1 MLFKK
6 KKKKIQEESTESII
20 PFVIPQIT
28 KTPVHIKRKDRKF
41 TMTPAFS
48 AIWGRANIDE
58 LVAPPS
64 EPLQYTDRS
73 LDPFRAK
80 EKRKVAN
87 DDISEFEAII
97 IRNEDRQKIF
107 PGSRPITNLN
117 KKDDFEEMNSPIQN
131 ESRKSKLEKESKRL
145 EPTKIEREEIKDSYA
160 FDNQPNLDIDSDLL
174 DNKPAYIED
183 LDKVEVAETKAP
195 APANEDIDDFIA
207 NLEIEDEFKPA
218 DIEVEEFREAD
229 FEEPKIIEEKVVEK
243 PKSVEQP
250 VKQEKPADKPK
261 PKKNDYSRYKLPP
274 LSIFKTVDTDDS
286 VRYEW
291 IQEQLDIINRTLQ
304 EFNIDGNVVN
314 YTKGPSVTRYEV
326 ELAAGVGVKKIT
338 AIEDNLKMNLAARSL
353 HIEAPIPGKAYVG
366 IEVPNKVV
374 ETVNFGNIC
383 HSDEFKNSSKLS
395 FGLGVDLNGN
405 TIVTAI
411 NKMPH
416 GLIAG
421 TTGSGKSVCSHSLII
436 SLLLKNKPDE
446 LKLLLVDPKSVEYV
460 FYEDLP
466 HLVTPIISDPK
477 LASQALKWACDEMD
491 NRYKMFSQLR
501 VRNIEDFN
509 AKIEAEGYSEPKMPY
524 ILILIDE
531 LADLMQTASADVEQS
546 IQRITQKARAA
557 GMHLIVATQR
567 PTTDV
572 VKGTIKAN
580 IPTRIAFRVS
590 SPTDSMTILDYGG
603 AEQLLGRG
611 DMFFKNDFGTTRI
624 QGAFIKDDEI
634 NEVCEYIRKQ
644 AGPDYIFNHD
654 KLSQSVE
661 EQYRKENTD
670 ELFDD
675 VARYVVEMQ
684 NASINNLQ
692 KRFNIGFNR
701 AQSLIDLLESAGV
714 VSPATPG
721 KARRVL
727 VDQEQL
733 EEILQ

>member
-1 MLFKK
+1 MKFK

-20 PFVIPQIT
+20 PFVIPQIS
-28 KTPVHIKRKDRKF
+28 KAPVHIKRKEQKF
-41 TMTPAFS
+41 QMTPAFS

-64 EPLQYTDRS
+64 DPLQYTDRS
-73 LDPFRAK
+73 LDPFRSK
-80 EKRKVAN
+80 EKRRLEES
-87 DDISEFEAII
+87 DISDFENII

-107 PGSRPITNLN
+107 PGSKSITNIN
-117 KKDDFEEMNSPIQN
+117 KKPDYEEMNSPIQN
-131 ESRKSKLEKESKRL
+131 ESRRSKLERETRVVEEKKVIRKE
-145 EPTKIEREEIKDSYA
+145 EPIKEV
-160 FDNQPNLDIDSDLL
+160 NLNDDSDILY
-174 DNKPAYIED
+174 NKPAYIDFDEP
-183 LDKVEVAETKAP
+183 KKTVEKT
-195 APANEDIDDFIA
+195 EDIDDFIS
-207 NLEIEDEFKPA
+207 NLEIEDEVDEFKPE
-218 DIEVEEFREAD
+218 DISVPKFDESEFI
-229 FEEPKIIEEKVVEK
+229 EEPVKEIPSKPEVVDRPVVKEK
-243 PKSVEQP
+243 PV
-250 VKQEKPADKPK
+250 DKPK
-261 PKKNDYSRYKLPP
+261 PKKNDYSKYKLPP
-274 LSIFKTVDTDDS
+274 LSIFKTIDTDDS

-291 IQEQLDIINRTLQ
+291 IQDQLDIINRTLA
-304 EFNIDGNVVN
+304 EFNIDGSVIN

-338 AIEDNLKMNLAARSL
+338 AIEDNLKMNLAAKSL

-374 ETVNFGNIC
+374 EMVNFGNIC
-383 HSDEFKNSSKLS
+383 HSEEFKNSSKLS
-395 FGLGVDLNGN
+395 FGLGVDLNGKN
-405 TIVTAI
+405 IVTPI

-421 TTGSGKSVCSHSLII
+421 TTGSGKSVCSHSLLI

-466 HLVTPIISDPK
+466 HLVTPVISDAK

-491 NRYKMFSQLR
+491 NRYKMFAQLR
-501 VRNIEDFN
+501 VRNIEDYN
-509 AKIEAEGYSEPKMPY
+509 NKLESEGYSEPKMPY

-624 QGAFIKDDEI
+624 QGAFIKDEEI
-634 NEVCEYIRKQ
+634 EAVCNFIRNQ

-654 KLSQSVE
+654 SLSQSVE
-661 EQYRKENTD
+661 EQFRKENTD
-670 ELFDD
+670 ELFED

-714 VSPATPG
+714 VTPATPG

-727 VDQEQL
+727 VDQDEL
-733 EEILQ
+733 EEILR

>member
-6 KKKKIQEESTESII
+6 KTKKIQEESTESII
-20 PFVIPQIT
+20 PFVIPQIS
-28 KTPVHIKRKDRKF
+28 KAPVHVKRKEQKF
-41 TMTPAFS
+41 QMTPAFS

-64 EPLQYTDRS
+64 DPLQYTDRS
-73 LDPFRAK
+73 LDPFR
-80 EKRKVAN
+80 EKDKRRLDK
-87 DDISEFEAII
+87 DDKSDFENII

-107 PGSRPITNLN
+107 PGSRSITNIN
-117 KKDDFEEMNSPIQN
+117 KKPEYEEMNSPIQN
-131 ESRKSKLEKESKRL
+131 ESRRSKLE
-145 EPTKIEREEIKDSYA
+145 RETRKVEEKKLT
-160 FDNQPNLDIDSDLL
+160 PKVEVTRDIDL
-174 DNKPAYIED
+174 DKDNDILYNKPAFCDFDEP
-183 LDKVEVAETKAP
+183 KKVAEVKP
-195 APANEDIDDFIA
+195 APQTDDIDDFIS
-207 NLEIEDEFKPA
+207 NLEIEDEVDEFKPA
-218 DIEVEEFREAD
+218 DISVPEFDEAEFVEEPVKETIIKP
-229 FEEPKIIEEKVVEK
+229 EPVVEAK
-243 PKSVEQP
+243 PI
-250 VKQEKPADKPK
+250 VKEKPVEKPK

-274 LSIFKTVDTDDS
+274 LSIFKTIETDDS

-291 IQEQLDIINRTLQ
+291 IQDQLDIINRTLA
-304 EFNIDGNVVN
+304 EFNIDGSVVN

-326 ELAAGVGVKKIT
+326 ELAPGVSVKKVTQIQ
-338 AIEDNLKMNLAARSL
+338 DNLKLALAAMSL

-374 ETVNFGNIC
+374 EMVNFGNIC

-395 FGLGVDLNGN
+395 FGLGVDLNGK
-405 TIVTAI
+405 TIVTPI

-460 FYEDLP
+460 FYQELP

-491 NRYKMFSQLR
+491 NRYKLFAQLK
-501 VRNIEDFN
+501 VRNIEDYN
-509 AKIEAEGYSEPKMPY
+509 QKLEVEGYSEPKMPY

-634 NEVCEYIRKQ
+634 EAVCDYIRNQ
-644 AGPDYIFNHD
+644 CGPDYIFNHD
-654 KLSQSVE
+654 SLSQSVE

-670 ELFDD
+670 ELFPD

-692 KRFNIGFNR
+692 KRFSIGFNR

-727 VDQEQL
+727 VDLDEL
-733 EEILQ
+733 EEILR

>member
-1 MLFKK
+1 MIFKK
-6 KKKKIQEESTESII
+6 KKKKIEDISTESII
-20 PFVIPQIT
+20 PFTIPQIS
-28 KTPVHIKRKDRKF
+28 KSPVHIKRKDRKF
-41 TMTPAFS
+41 VMTPAFS

-58 LVAPPS
+58 LVAPPTD
-64 EPLQYTDRS
+64 PIPYTDRA
-73 LDPFRAK
+73 LDPFRSQD
-80 EKRKVAN
+80 KRKIAE
-87 DDISEFEAII
+87 DDYKEFESVT
-97 IRNEDRQKIF
+97 IRNEDRQKFF
-107 PGSRPITNLN
+107 PGSRPIGNN
-117 KKDDFEEMNSPIQN
+117 DKPDKFEEMNSPIKN
-131 ESRKSKLEKESKRL
+131 ESRSKRIENEYRRSTIEKPKQE
-145 EPTKIEREEIKDSYA
+145 EPINNE
-160 FDNQPNLDIDSDLL
+160 LDDDLL
-174 DNKPAYIED
+174 ISTPAYVDVNNDISNID
-183 LDKVEVAETKAP
+183 TKPTEVVQP
-195 APANEDIDDFIA
+195 AEDIDDFIS
-207 NLEIEDEFKPA
+207 NLEIIDEEDEFKPA
-218 DIEVEEFREAD
+218 DITVEEFDESSYK
-229 FEEPKIIEEKVVEK
+229 EEVVEK
-243 PKSVEQP
+243 PQVVEEKP
-250 VKQEKPADKPK
+250 VEKPADKPK
-261 PKKNDYSRYKLPP
+261 VKKNDYSKYKLPP
-274 LSIFKTVDTDDS
+274 LSIFKVIDTDDT
-286 VRYEW
+286 VRHEW
-291 IQEQLDIINRTLQ
+291 IQDQLDIINRTLQ
-304 EFNIDGNVVN
+304 EFGVDGHVVN

-326 ELAAGVGVKKIT
+326 ELAAGVSVKKVT
-338 AIEDNLKMNLAARSL
+338 TIEENLKMNLAAKSL

-374 ETVNFGNIC
+374 DTVNFGNIC
-383 HSDEFKNSSKLS
+383 HSDEFKNASKLS
-395 FGLGVDLNGN
+395 FGLGIDLNGN
-405 TIVTAI
+405 TVVTPI

-446 LKLLLVDPKSVEYV
+446 LKLLLVDPKAVEYV

-466 HLVTPIISDPK
+466 HLVTPIISDSK
-477 LASQALKWACDEMD
+477 LASEALKWACMEMD
-491 NRYKMFSQLR
+491 NRYKMFASLR
-501 VRNIEDFN
+501 VRNIEDYN
-509 AKIEAEGYSEPKMPY
+509 YKITNEGYSEPKMPY

-624 QGAFIKDDEI
+624 QGAFIKDEEI
-634 NEVCEYIRKQ
+634 NAVCDFIRNQ

-654 KLSQSVE
+654 KLKQNVDA
-661 EQYRKENTD
+661 QNRKENTD

-692 KRFNIGFNR
+692 KRFGIGFNR

-714 VSPATPG
+714 VSPQVPG
-721 KARRVL
+721 KARSVL
-727 VDQEQL
+727 VTAAEL
-733 EEILQ
+733 EEILK

>member
-1 MLFKK
+1 MIFKK
-6 KKKKIQEESTESII
+6 KKKKIEDTSTESII
-20 PFVIPQIT
+20 PFVIPQIS
-28 KTPVHIKRKDRKF
+28 KSPVHIKRKDRKF
-41 TMTPAFS
+41 VMTPAFS

-58 LVAPPS
+58 LVTPPTD
-64 EPLQYTDRS
+64 PIPYTDRA
-73 LDPFRAK
+73 LDPFRSQD
-80 EKRKVAN
+80 KRKIAE
-87 DDISEFEAII
+87 DDYKEFESVT
-97 IRNEDRQKIF
+97 IRNTDRQKFF
-107 PGSRPITNLN
+107 PGSRPIGDLD
-117 KKDDFEEMNSPIQN
+117 KKDKYEEMNSPIKN
-131 ESRKSKLEKESKRL
+131 ESRSKR
-145 EPTKIEREEIKDSYA
+145 IENEYRKPIVEEKPKREEIYVKEDEVT
-160 FDNQPNLDIDSDLL
+160 DDLL
-174 DNKPAYIED
+174 YNDPVYVDVSKPA
-183 LDKVEVAETKAP
+183 EVVTP
-195 APANEDIDDFIA
+195 TEDIDDFIS
-207 NLEIEDEFKPA
+207 NLEIIDEDEFKPA
-218 DIEVEEFREAD
+218 DVEVEEFNEND
-229 FEEPKIIEEKVVEK
+229 YKEKEVVVEEK
-243 PKSVEQP
+243 PKPVVEDR
-250 VKQEKPADKPK
+250 VKVEVKEKAPEKPKV
-261 PKKNDYSRYKLPP
+261 KKNDYSRYKLPP
-274 LSIFKTVDTDDS
+274 LSIFKVVDNDDN
-286 VRYEW
+286 VRHEW
-291 IQEQLDIINRTLQ
+291 IQDQLDTINRTLQ

-326 ELAAGVGVKKIT
+326 ELAAGVSVKKIT
-338 AIEDNLKMNLAARSL
+338 SIEENLKMNLAAKSL

-374 ETVNFGNIC
+374 DMVNFGNIC
-383 HSDEFKNSSKLS
+383 HTEEFKNSSKLS
-395 FGLGVDLNGN
+395 FGVGVDLNGN
-405 TIVTAI
+405 TVVAPI

-446 LKLLLVDPKSVEYV
+446 LKIMLIDPKSVEFV
-460 FYEDLP
+460 FYEELP

-491 NRYKMFSQLR
+491 NRYKMFAQLR
-501 VRNIEDFN
+501 VRNIEDYN
-509 AKIEAEGYSEPKMPY
+509 YKLENEGYSEPKMPY
-524 ILILIDE
+524 MLILIDE

-603 AEQLLGRG
+603 AEQLLGKG
-611 DMFFKNDFGTTRI
+611 DMFFKNDSGTTRI
-624 QGAFIKDDEI
+624 QGAFIHDDEI
-634 NEVCEYIRKQ
+634 NAVCDFIRNQ
-644 AGPDYIFNHD
+644 AGPDYFFNHD
-654 KLSQSVE
+654 KLQ
-661 EQYRKENTD
+661 QNADAQMRKDNTD
-670 ELFDD
+670 ELFND

-721 KARRVL
+721 KARSVL
-727 VDQEQL
+727 VTAEEL

>member
-1 MLFKK
+1 MFGNKK
-6 KKKKIQEESTESII
+6 KKRIIEESNESII
-20 PFVIPQIT
+20 PFVIPQIS
-28 KTPVHIKRKDRKF
+28 KPHVNIKRKDKKF
-41 TMTPAFS
+41 VMSPAFS

-58 LVAPPS
+58 LVAPPTD
-64 EPLQYTDRS
+64 PLQYSDRS
-73 LDPFRAK
+73 LDSFRSP
-80 EKRKVAN
+80 EKRKLAS
-87 DDISEFEAII
+87 DDHKEFESII
-97 IRNEDRQKIF
+97 IRNEDRQKFF
-107 PGSRPITNLN
+107 PGSKPIGNDM
-117 KKDDFEEMNSPIQN
+117 KKDIYEDMDSPIKN
-131 ESRKSKLEKESKRL
+131 EAKRSRLEKE
-145 EPTKIEREEIKDSYA
+145 TKPIDKPIEKKISPVNVAYEGQVDLDD
-160 FDNQPNLDIDSDLL
+160 DNDLL
-174 DNKPAYIED
+174 YQKPVSVSF
-183 LDKVEVAETKAP
+183 DKVEEPIQEEIAP
-195 APANEDIDDFIA
+195 KINNDDIDDFIS
-207 NLEIEDEFKPA
+207 NLEIEETEEVVDEFKPA
-218 DIEVEEFREAD
+218 NIEVEEFKETD
-229 FEEPKIIEEKVVEK
+229 FEEPKVEVKQEVKPQEK
-243 PKSVEQP
+243 PKRVE
-250 VKQEKPADKPK
+250 V
-261 PKKNDYSRYKLPP
+261 KKNDYSKYKLPP
-274 LSIFKTVDTDDS
+274 LSIFKTINTDDN
-286 VRYEW
+286 VRHEW
-291 IQEQLDIINRTLQ
+291 IQEQMDTINRTLA
-304 EFNIDGNVVN
+304 EFNIDGSVVN
-314 YTKGPSVTRYEV
+314 YTKGPSVTRYEI
-326 ELAAGVGVKKIT
+326 ELAAGVSVKKIT
-338 AIEDNLKMNLAARSL
+338 QIEENLKMNLAAKSL

-366 IEVPNKVV
+366 IEVPNKEV
-374 ETVNFGNIC
+374 EIVNFGNIC

-395 FGLGVDLNGN
+395 FGLGIDLNGN
-405 TIVTAI
+405 IVVPPI

-446 LKLLLVDPKSVEYV
+446 LKLMLVDPKSVEFV

-466 HLVTPIISDPK
+466 HLITPIISDPK

-491 NRYKMFSQLR
+491 NRYKMFAQLR
-501 VRNIEDFN
+501 VRNIEDYN
-509 AKIEAEGYSEPKMPY
+509 SKLETEGYKEPKMPY
-524 ILILIDE
+524 MLILIDE

-624 QGAFIKDDEI
+624 QGAFIKDEEI
-634 NEVCEYIRKQ
+634 NAVCDFIRNQ

-654 KLSQSVE
+654 KLSQNAE

-714 VSPATPG
+714 VTPATPG

-727 VDQEQL
+727 VDEEQL
-733 EEILQ
+733 EEILH

>member
-6 KKKKIQEESTESII
+6 KKNKIEDNSTESII
-20 PFVIPQIT
+20 PFVIPQIS
-28 KTPVHIKRKDRKF
+28 KSPVHIKRKDKKF
-41 TMTPAFS
+41 VMTPAFS
-48 AIWGRANIDE
+48 AIWGRANINV
-58 LVAPPS
+58 LSTPPIES
-64 EPLQYTDRS
+64 VPTTDRTYDS
-73 LDPFRAK
+73 FRSP
-80 EKRKVAN
+80 EKRKLAE
-87 DDISEFEAII
+87 DDYKEFDQII
-97 IRNEDRQKIF
+97 ITNEDRTRFF
-107 PGSRPITNLN
+107 PDAKPITNLDSKN
-117 KKDDFEEMNSPIQN
+117 TYSDMDSPI
-131 ESRKSKLEKESKRL
+131 RKESETKRVEREIKRVSPVIEEKPKYV
-145 EPTKIEREEIKDSYA
+145 EPTPV
-160 FDNQPNLDIDSDLL
+160 NDINIDDEDLL
-174 DNKPAYIED
+174 FATPAVVD
-183 LDKVEVAETKAP
+183 LDTKETSKP
-195 APANEDIDDFIA
+195 SDDIDDFIS
-207 NLEIEDEFKPA
+207 NLEIDDDFKPA
-218 DIEVEEFREAD
+218 DVVVED
-229 FEEPKIIEEKVVEK
+229 FKESDYIEEPKVVIEEPKVVEM
-243 PKSVEQP
+243 PKVEI
-250 VKQEKPADKPK
+250 KEKPVEKPK

-274 LSIFKTVDTDDS
+274 LSIFKVIENDDTV
-286 VRYEW
+286 RHEW
-291 IQEQLDIINRTLQ
+291 IQDQLDIINRTLQ
-304 EFNIDGNVVN
+304 EFNIEGSVVN

-338 AIEDNLKMNLAARSL
+338 AIEDNLKMNLAAKSL

-374 ETVNFGNIC
+374 DMVNFGNIC
-383 HSDEFKNSSKLS
+383 HSDEFKNASKLS
-395 FGLGVDLNGN
+395 FGLGIDLNGN
-405 TIVTAI
+405 TVVTPI

-446 LKLLLVDPKSVEYV
+446 LKLLLVDPKAVEFV

-466 HLVTPIISDPK
+466 HLVTPIISDSK
-477 LASQALKWACDEMD
+477 LASQALKWACEEMD
-491 NRYKMFSQLR
+491 NRYKMFAQLR
-501 VRNIEDFN
+501 VRNIEDYN
-509 AKIEAEGYSEPKMPY
+509 YKLENEGYSEPKMPY

-624 QGAFIKDDEI
+624 QGAFIKDEEI
-634 NEVCEYIRKQ
+634 NAVCDYIRNQ

-654 KLSQSVE
+654 KLQQNVDA
-661 EQYRKENTD
+661 QNRKENTD
-670 ELFDD
+670 ELFED
-675 VARYVVEMQ
+675 VARYVVEMK

-692 KRFNIGFNR
+692 KRFGIGFNR
-701 AQSLIDLLESAGV
+701 AQSLIDLLESAGI
-714 VSPATPG
+714 VSPQVPG
-721 KARRVL
+721 KARSVL
-727 VDQEQL
+727 VTL
-733 EEILQ
+733 EELDEILK

>member
-6 KKKKIQEESTESII
+6 KKKKIEDTSVESII
-20 PFVIPQIT
+20 PFVIPQIA
-28 KTPVHIKRKDRKF
+28 KTPVHIKRKDKRF
-41 TMTPAFS
+41 VMTPAFS

-58 LVAPPS
+58 LVAPPTD
-64 EPLQYTDRS
+64 PIPYTDRA
-73 LDPFRAK
+73 LDPFRSQ
-80 EKRKVAN
+80 EKRKIAE
-87 DDISEFEAII
+87 DDYKEFESVT
-97 IRNEDRQKIF
+97 IRNEDRQKFF
-107 PGSRPITNLN
+107 PGSRPIGDIN
-117 KKDDFEEMNSPIQN
+117 KKDKYEEMNSPIKN
-131 ESRKSKLEKESKRL
+131 ESRSKR
-145 EPTKIEREEIKDSYA
+145 IEREYKQEVIKEKPVQEETFS
-160 FDNQPNLDIDSDLL
+160 NINLDDDLL
-174 DNKPAYIED
+174 NVNPAFVDLNKPE
-183 LDKVEVAETKAP
+183 EVSKPT
-195 APANEDIDDFIA
+195 EDIDDFIS
-207 NLEIEDEFKPA
+207 NLEIIEEDEFKPS
-218 DIEVEEFREAD
+218 DIAVEEFK
-229 FEEPKIIEEKVVEK
+229 EEDYKEEIVEEKPVQEEVKPVVKEK
-243 PKSVEQP
+243 PV
-250 VKQEKPADKPK
+250 DKLK
-261 PKKNDYSRYKLPP
+261 PKKNDYAKYKLPP
-274 LSIFKTVDTDDS
+274 LSIFKVIDNDDS
-286 VRYEW
+286 VRHEW
-291 IQEQLDIINRTLQ
+291 IQDQLDTINRTLQ
-304 EFNIDGNVVN
+304 EFNVDGNVVN

-326 ELAAGVGVKKIT
+326 ELAAGVSVKKVT
-338 AIEDNLKMNLAARSL
+338 TIEENLKMNLAAKSL

-374 ETVNFGNIC
+374 DMVNFGNIC
-383 HSDEFKNSSKLS
+383 HTDEFKNSSKLS
-395 FGLGVDLNGN
+395 FGVGIDLNGN
-405 TIVTAI
+405 TVVAPI

-446 LKLLLVDPKSVEYV
+446 LKLMLIDPKAVEFV

-491 NRYKMFSQLR
+491 NRYKMFAQLR
-501 VRNIEDFN
+501 VRNIEDYN
-509 AKIEAEGYSEPKMPY
+509 YKLENEGYSEPKMPY
-524 ILILIDE
+524 MLILIDE

-603 AEQLLGRG
+603 AEQLLGKG

-624 QGAFIKDDEI
+624 QGAFIKDEEI
-634 NEVCEYIRKQ
+634 NAVCDFIRNQ

-654 KLSQSVE
+654 KLKQTADAQS
-661 EQYRKENTD
+661 RKENTD

-692 KRFNIGFNR
+692 KRFGIGFNR

-714 VSPATPG
+714 VSPQVPG
-721 KARRVL
+721 KARSVL
-727 VDQEQL
+727 VSAEEL
-733 EEILQ
+733 EEILK

>member
-6 KKKKIQEESTESII
+6 KNKKIQEESTESII
-20 PFVIPQIT
+20 PFVIPQIS
-28 KTPVHIKRKDRKF
+28 KAPVHIKRKEQKF
-41 TMTPAFS
+41 QMTPAFS

-64 EPLQYTDRS
+64 DPLQYTDRS
-73 LDPFRAK
+73 LDPFR
-80 EKRKVAN
+80 EKDKRRLDEK
-87 DDISEFEAII
+87 DISDFENII

-107 PGSRPITNLN
+107 PGSKSITNLN
-117 KKDDFEEMNSPIQN
+117 KKPEFEEMNSPIQN
-131 ESRKSKLEKESKRL
+131 ESRRSKLE
-145 EPTKIEREEIKDSYA
+145 RETRKVEEKKLTPKVEEV
-160 FDNQPNLDIDSDLL
+160 NDIDL
-174 DNKPAYIED
+174 DNDNDILYNKPAYLNFDEP
-183 LDKVEVAETKAP
+183 KKQVEVKETPKTD
-195 APANEDIDDFIA
+195 DIDDFIS
-207 NLEIEDEFKPA
+207 NLEIEDEVDEFKPA
-218 DIEVEEFREAD
+218 DISVPEFDEAEFVEE
-229 FEEPKIIEEKVVEK
+229 
-243 PKSVEQP
+243 P
-250 VKQEKPADKPK
+250 VKETISKVEPVIERPVVKEKAVEKPK

-274 LSIFKTVDTDDS
+274 LSIFKTVETDDS

-291 IQEQLDIINRTLQ
+291 IQDQLDIINRTLA
-304 EFNIDGNVVN
+304 EFNIDGSVVN

-326 ELAAGVGVKKIT
+326 ELAPGVSVKKVTQIT
-338 AIEDNLKMNLAARSL
+338 DNLKLALAAMSL

-374 ETVNFGNIC
+374 EMVNFGNIC

-395 FGLGVDLNGN
+395 FGLGVDLNGK
-405 TIVTAI
+405 TIVTPI

-460 FYEDLP
+460 FYQELP

-491 NRYKMFSQLR
+491 NRYKLFAQLK
-501 VRNIEDFN
+501 VRNIEDYN
-509 AKIEAEGYSEPKMPY
+509 QKLESEGYSEPKMPY

-634 NEVCEYIRKQ
+634 EAVCDYIRNQ

-654 KLSQSVE
+654 SLSQSVE

-670 ELFDD
+670 ELFED

-727 VDQEQL
+727 VDQEEL
-733 EEILQ
+733 ENILR

>member
-6 KKKKIQEESTESII
+6 KKKKIEDTSVESII
-20 PFVIPQIT
+20 PFVIPQIA
-28 KTPVHIKRKDRKF
+28 KTPVHIKRKDKRF
-41 TMTPAFS
+41 VMTPAFS

-58 LVAPPS
+58 LVAPPTD
-64 EPLQYTDRS
+64 PIPYTDRA
-73 LDPFRAK
+73 LDPFRSQ
-80 EKRKVAN
+80 EKRKIAE
-87 DDISEFEAII
+87 DDYKEFESVT
-97 IRNEDRQKIF
+97 IRNEDRQKFF
-107 PGSRPITNLN
+107 PGSRPIGDIN
-117 KKDDFEEMNSPIQN
+117 KKDKYEEMNSPIKN
-131 ESRKSKLEKESKRL
+131 ESRSKR
-145 EPTKIEREEIKDSYA
+145 IEREYKQDIIKEKPVQEETFS
-160 FDNQPNLDIDSDLL
+160 NINLDDDLL
-174 DNKPAYIED
+174 NVNPAFVDLNKPE
-183 LDKVEVAETKAP
+183 EVSKPT
-195 APANEDIDDFIA
+195 EDIDDFIS
-207 NLEIEDEFKPA
+207 NLEIIEEDEFKPS
-218 DIEVEEFREAD
+218 DIAVEEFK
-229 FEEPKIIEEKVVEK
+229 EEDYKEEIVEEKPVQEEIKPVVKEK
-243 PKSVEQP
+243 PV
-250 VKQEKPADKPK
+250 DKPK
-261 PKKNDYSRYKLPP
+261 PKKNDYAKYKLPP
-274 LSIFKTVDTDDS
+274 LSIFKVIDNDDS
-286 VRYEW
+286 VRHEW
-291 IQEQLDIINRTLQ
+291 IQDQLDTINRTLQ
-304 EFNIDGNVVN
+304 EFNVDGNVVN

-326 ELAAGVGVKKIT
+326 ELAAGVSVKKVT
-338 AIEDNLKMNLAARSL
+338 TIEENLKMNLAAKSL

-374 ETVNFGNIC
+374 DMVNFGNIC
-383 HSDEFKNSSKLS
+383 HTDEFKNSSKLS
-395 FGLGVDLNGN
+395 FGVGIDLNGN
-405 TIVTAI
+405 TVVAPI

-446 LKLLLVDPKSVEYV
+446 LKLMLIDPKAVEFV

-491 NRYKMFSQLR
+491 NRYKMFAQLR
-501 VRNIEDFN
+501 VRNIEDYN
-509 AKIEAEGYSEPKMPY
+509 YKLENEGYSEPKMPY
-524 ILILIDE
+524 MLILIDE

-603 AEQLLGRG
+603 AEQLLGKG

-624 QGAFIKDDEI
+624 QGAFIKDEEI
-634 NEVCEYIRKQ
+634 NAVCDFIRNQ

-654 KLSQSVE
+654 KLKQTADAQS
-661 EQYRKENTD
+661 RKENTD

-692 KRFNIGFNR
+692 KRFGIGFNR

-714 VSPATPG
+714 VSPQVPG
-721 KARRVL
+721 KARSVL
-727 VDQEQL
+727 VSAEEL
-733 EEILQ
+733 EEILK

>member
-1 MLFKK
+1 MFG
-6 KKKKIQEESTESII
+6 KKKKIQDDSTESII
-20 PFVIPQIT
+20 PFVIPQIS
-28 KTPVHIKRKDRKF
+28 KPPVHIKRKDRKF

-58 LVAPPS
+58 IVAPPTD
-64 EPLQYTDRS
+64 PLHYSDRA
-73 LDPFRAK
+73 LDPFRSAD
-80 EKRKVAN
+80 KRKTSKE
-87 DDISEFEAII
+87 DLTDFESTI
-97 IRNEDRQKIF
+97 IRNEDRQRIF
-107 PGSRPITNLN
+107 PGSRPIGEDD
-117 KKDDFEEMNSPIQN
+117 KKDQFEEMNSPIRD
-131 ESRKSKLEKESKRL
+131 EAKRTRIEKE
-145 EPTKIEREEIKDSYA
+145 TIREEVKPVTPKVDDYSFQKD
-160 FDNQPNLDIDSDLL
+160 LDVDSDLL
-174 DNKPAYIED
+174 DNTPAYFE
-183 LDKVEVAETKAP
+183 ETKEP
-195 APANEDIDDFIA
+195 PKDDIDDFISQ
-207 NLEIEDEFKPA
+207 LSVDDTEDEFEPEEIK
-218 DIEVEEFREAD
+218 VEEFKESD
-229 FEEPKIIEEKVVEK
+229 YVEPKVEIKVETPKPVAPKSEK
-243 PKSVEQP
+243 PV
-250 VKQEKPADKPK
+250 DKPK
-261 PKKNDYSRYKLPP
+261 PKKNDYQRYKLPP
-274 LSIFKTVDTDDS
+274 LSIFKEVDKDES
-286 VRYEW
+286 QGYEW
-291 IQEQLDIINRTLQ
+291 IKEQLDIINRTLS
-304 EFNIDGNVVN
+304 EFNIDGSVVN

-326 ELAAGVGVKKIT
+326 ELAAGVSVKKIT
-338 AIEDNLKMNLAARSL
+338 QIEENLKMNLAAKSL

-374 ETVNFGNIC
+374 EMVNFGNIC
-383 HSDEFKNSSKLS
+383 HSKEFKESSKLS

-405 TIVTAI
+405 TIVTPI

-446 LKLLLVDPKSVEYV
+446 LKLLLVDPKSVEFV
-460 FYEDLP
+460 FYEELP
-466 HLVTPIISDPK
+466 HLVTPIISDSK

-491 NRYKMFSQLR
+491 NRYKMFAQLR

-509 AKIEAEGYSEPKMPY
+509 NKIEVEGYSEPKMPY
-524 ILILIDE
+524 MLILIDE

-557 GMHLIVATQR
+557 GIHLIVATQR

-603 AEQLLGRG
+603 AEQLLGKG

-624 QGAFIKDDEI
+624 QGAFIHDEEI
-634 NEVCEYIRKQ
+634 NAVCDYIRAQ

-654 KLSQSVE
+654 KLSQSVA
-661 EQYRKENTD
+661 EQQRKENTD

-714 VSPATPG
+714 VSPQIPG
-721 KARRVL
+721 KARSVL
-727 VDQEQL
+727 VDQEKL
-733 EEILQ
+733 EEILK

>member
-6 KKKKIQEESTESII
+6 KKKKIEDTSVESII
-20 PFVIPQIT
+20 PFVIPQIA
-28 KTPVHIKRKDRKF
+28 KTPVHIKRKDKRF
-41 TMTPAFS
+41 VMTPAFS

-58 LVAPPS
+58 LVAPPTD
-64 EPLQYTDRS
+64 PIPYTDRA
-73 LDPFRAK
+73 LDPFRSQ
-80 EKRKVAN
+80 EKRKIAE
-87 DDISEFEAII
+87 DDYKEFESVT
-97 IRNEDRQKIF
+97 IRNEDRQKFF
-107 PGSRPITNLN
+107 PGSRPIGDIN
-117 KKDDFEEMNSPIQN
+117 KKDKYEEMNSPIKN
-131 ESRKSKLEKESKRL
+131 ESRSKR
-145 EPTKIEREEIKDSYA
+145 IEREYKQEVIKEKLVQEETFS
-160 FDNQPNLDIDSDLL
+160 NINLDDDLL
-174 DNKPAYIED
+174 NVNPAFVDLNKPE
-183 LDKVEVAETKAP
+183 EVSKPT
-195 APANEDIDDFIA
+195 EDIDDFIS
-207 NLEIEDEFKPA
+207 NLEIIEEDEFKPS
-218 DIEVEEFREAD
+218 DIAVEEFK
-229 FEEPKIIEEKVVEK
+229 EEDYKEEIVEEKPVQEEIKPVVKEK
-243 PKSVEQP
+243 PV
-250 VKQEKPADKPK
+250 DKPK
-261 PKKNDYSRYKLPP
+261 PKKNDYAKYKLPP
-274 LSIFKTVDTDDS
+274 LSIFKVIDNDDS
-286 VRYEW
+286 VRHEW
-291 IQEQLDIINRTLQ
+291 IQDQLDTINRTLQ
-304 EFNIDGNVVN
+304 EFNVDGNVVN

-326 ELAAGVGVKKIT
+326 ELAAGVSVKKVT
-338 AIEDNLKMNLAARSL
+338 TIEENLKMNLAAKSL

-374 ETVNFGNIC
+374 DMVNFGNIC
-383 HSDEFKNSSKLS
+383 HTDEFKNSSKLS
-395 FGLGVDLNGN
+395 FGVGIDLNGN
-405 TIVTAI
+405 TVVAPI

-446 LKLLLVDPKSVEYV
+446 LKLMLIDPKAVEFV

-491 NRYKMFSQLR
+491 NRYKMFAQLR
-501 VRNIEDFN
+501 VRNIEDYN
-509 AKIEAEGYSEPKMPY
+509 YKLENEGYSEPKMPY
-524 ILILIDE
+524 MLILIDE

-603 AEQLLGRG
+603 AEQLLGKG

-624 QGAFIKDDEI
+624 QGAFIKDEEI
-634 NEVCEYIRKQ
+634 NAVCDFIRNQ

-654 KLSQSVE
+654 KLKQTADAQS
-661 EQYRKENTD
+661 RKENTD

-692 KRFNIGFNR
+692 KRFGIGFNR

-714 VSPATPG
+714 VSPQVPG
-721 KARRVL
+721 KARSVL
-727 VDQEQL
+727 VSAEEL
-733 EEILQ
+733 EEILK

>member
-1 MLFKK
+1 MFSKK
-6 KKKKIQEESTESII
+6 KNKKIVEASNESII
-20 PFVIPQIT
+20 KFVIPQIS
-28 KTPVHIKRKDRKF
+28 KPHVNIKRKDKKF
-41 TMTPAFS
+41 TMSPAFS

-58 LVAPPS
+58 LVTPPT
-64 EPLQYTDRS
+64 EPLQYSDRS
-73 LDPFRAK
+73 LDSFRDPS
-80 EKRKVAN
+80 KRKLDAN
-87 DDISEFEAII
+87 DHQEFESII
-97 IRNEDRQKIF
+97 VRNEDRQKFF
-107 PGSRPITNLN
+107 PGSRPIGDTNKN
-117 KKDDFEEMNSPIQN
+117 SIYDEMNSPIRN
-131 ESRKSKLEKESKRL
+131 EAKRNRDVVENKRL
-145 EPTKIEREEIKDSYA
+145 EPKKENNDV
-160 FDNQPNLDIDSDLL
+160 FVNQVDLDDDSDLL
-174 DNKPAYIED
+174 VNKPVYFEQEAISED
-183 LDKVEVAETKAP
+183 IVQVKND
-195 APANEDIDDFIA
+195 DIDDFIS
-207 NLEIEDEFKPA
+207 NLEIDEDVVDEFKPA
-218 DIEVEEFREAD
+218 DIKVEEFREED
-229 FEEPKIIEEKVVEK
+229 YSEPKIVEK
-243 PKSVEQP
+243 PTVKVEEKKT
-250 VKQEKPADKPK
+250 VKPII
-261 PKKNDYSRYKLPP
+261 KKNDYAKYKLPP
-274 LSIFKTVDTDDS
+274 LSIFKTIDTDNN
-286 VRYEW
+286 VRHEW
-291 IQEQLDIINRTLQ
+291 IQEQLDIINRTLT
-304 EFNIDGNVVN
+304 EFSIDGRVVN

-338 AIEDNLKMNLAARSL
+338 AIEDNLKMNLAAKSL

-374 ETVNFGNIC
+374 DMVNFGNIC
-383 HSDEFKNSSKLS
+383 HSEEFKNSSKLS
-395 FGLGVDLNGN
+395 FGLGIDLNGN
-405 TIVTAI
+405 IVVTPI

-446 LKLLLVDPKSVEYV
+446 LKLMLVDPKSVEFV

-466 HLVTPIISDPK
+466 HLVTPIINDPK

-491 NRYKMFSQLR
+491 NRYKMFAQLK

-509 AKIEAEGYSEPKMPY
+509 AKIDAEGYSEPKMPY
-524 ILILIDE
+524 MLILIDE

-611 DMFFKNDFGTTRI
+611 DMFFKNDSGTTRI
-624 QGAFIKDDEI
+624 QGAFINDDEI
-634 NEVCEYIRKQ
+634 NAVCDYIRNQ

-654 KLSQSVE
+654 KLSQSAD

-714 VSPATPG
+714 VTPATPG

-727 VDQEQL
+727 VDQEEL
-733 EEILQ
+733 EEILHK

>member
-1 MLFKK
+1 MLFNK
-6 KKKKIQEESTESII
+6 KKKKIEDNSTQSII
-20 PFVIPQIT
+20 PFVIPQIA
-28 KTPVHIKRKDRKF
+28 KSPVHVKRKDKRF
-41 TMTPAFS
+41 VMTPAFS
-48 AIWGRANIDE
+48 AIWGRANINV
-58 LVAPPS
+58 LSAPPIES
-64 EPLQYTDRS
+64 IPTTDRTYDS
-73 LDPFRAK
+73 FRSPD
-80 EKRKVAN
+80 KRKLSEN
-87 DDISEFEAII
+87 DYKEFDQII
-97 IRNEDRQKIF
+97 ITNKDRTKFF
-107 PGSRPITNLN
+107 PDAKPITNLDN
-117 KKDDFEEMNSPIQN
+117 KDIYDDMDSPI
-131 ESRKSKLEKESKRL
+131 KKESATKKVEREFKKPSPIFDEKPKYE
-145 EPTKIEREEIKDSYA
+145 EPTPEI
-160 FDNQPNLDIDSDLL
+160 NIDDEDLL
-174 DNKPAYIED
+174 FATPAVVD
-183 LDKVEVAETKAP
+183 LDTKETVKP
-195 APANEDIDDFIA
+195 SDDIDDFIS
-207 NLEIEDEFKPA
+207 NLEIDDDFKPA
-218 DIEVEEFREAD
+218 DIEVEEFKESDYA
-229 FEEPKIIEEKVVEK
+229 EPVKPAYVEPKVVEK
-243 PKSVEQP
+243 PKAE
-250 VKQEKPADKPK
+250 VKEKPVEKPK

-274 LSIFKTVDTDDS
+274 LSIFKVVETDDT
-286 VRYEW
+286 VRHEW
-291 IQEQLDIINRTLQ
+291 IQDQLDIINRTLQ
-304 EFNIDGNVVN
+304 EFNVDGSVVN

-326 ELAAGVGVKKIT
+326 ELAAGVSVKKVT
-338 AIEDNLKMNLAARSL
+338 QIEENLKMNLAAKSL

-374 ETVNFGNIC
+374 DMVNFGNIC
-383 HSDEFKNSSKLS
+383 HSDEFKNASKLS
-395 FGLGVDLNGN
+395 FGLGIDLNGN
-405 TIVTAI
+405 TVVTPI

-446 LKLLLVDPKSVEYV
+446 LKLLLVDPKAVEFV

-466 HLVTPIISDPK
+466 HLVTPIISDSK

-491 NRYKMFSQLR
+491 NRYKMFAQLR
-501 VRNIEDFN
+501 VRNIEDYN
-509 AKIEAEGYSEPKMPY
+509 YKLENEGYSEPKMPY

-603 AEQLLGRG
+603 AEQLLGKG

-624 QGAFIKDDEI
+624 QGAFIKDEEI
-634 NEVCEYIRKQ
+634 NAVCDFIRNQ

-654 KLSQSVE
+654 KLQQNADAQS
-661 EQYRKENTD
+661 RKENTD
-670 ELFDD
+670 ELFDP

-692 KRFNIGFNR
+692 KRFGIGFNR

-714 VSPATPG
+714 VSPSIPG
-721 KARRVL
+721 KARSVL
-727 VDQEQL
+727 VTAEEL
-733 EEILQ
+733 EEILK

>member
-6 KKKKIQEESTESII
+6 KTKKIQEESTESII
-20 PFVIPQIT
+20 PFVIPQIS
-28 KTPVHIKRKDRKF
+28 KAPVHIKRKEQKF
-41 TMTPAFS
+41 QMTPAFS

-64 EPLQYTDRS
+64 DPLQYTDRS
-73 LDPFRAK
+73 LDPFR
-80 EKRKVAN
+80 EKDKRRLDK
-87 DDISEFEAII
+87 DDKSDFENII

-107 PGSRPITNLN
+107 PGSRSITNIN
-117 KKDDFEEMNSPIQN
+117 KKPEYEEMNSPIQN
-131 ESRKSKLEKESKRL
+131 ESRRSKLE
-145 EPTKIEREEIKDSYA
+145 RETRKVEEKKLT
-160 FDNQPNLDIDSDLL
+160 PKVEVTRDIDL
-174 DNKPAYIED
+174 DKDNDILYNKPAFCDFDEP
-183 LDKVEVAETKAP
+183 KKVAEVKP
-195 APANEDIDDFIA
+195 APQTDDIDDFIS
-207 NLEIEDEFKPA
+207 NLEIEDEVDEFKPA
-218 DIEVEEFREAD
+218 DISVPEFDEAEFVEEPVKETIIKP
-229 FEEPKIIEEKVVEK
+229 EPVVEARPTVK
-243 PKSVEQP
+243 ERPVE
-250 VKQEKPADKPK
+250 KPK

-274 LSIFKTVDTDDS
+274 LSIFKTIETDDS

-291 IQEQLDIINRTLQ
+291 IQDQLDIINRTLA
-304 EFNIDGNVVN
+304 EFNIDGSVVN

-326 ELAAGVGVKKIT
+326 ELAPGVSVKKVTQIQ
-338 AIEDNLKMNLAARSL
+338 DNLKLALAAMSL

-374 ETVNFGNIC
+374 EMVNFGNIC

-395 FGLGVDLNGN
+395 FGLGVDLNGK
-405 TIVTAI
+405 TIVTPI

-460 FYEDLP
+460 FYQELP

-491 NRYKMFSQLR
+491 NRYKLFAQLK
-501 VRNIEDFN
+501 VRNIEDYN
-509 AKIEAEGYSEPKMPY
+509 QKLEVEGYSEPKMPY

-634 NEVCEYIRKQ
+634 EAVCDYIRNQ
-644 AGPDYIFNHD
+644 CGPDYIFNHD
-654 KLSQSVE
+654 SLSQSVE

-670 ELFDD
+670 ELFPD

-692 KRFNIGFNR
+692 KRFSIGFNR

-727 VDQEQL
+727 VDLDEL
-733 EEILQ
+733 EEILR

>member
-1 MLFKK
+1 MFKK
-6 KKKKIQEESTESII
+6 KKKKIEDISTESII
-20 PFVIPQIT
+20 PFVIPQIS
-28 KTPVHIKRKDRKF
+28 KSPVHIKRKDKKF
-41 TMTPAFS
+41 VMTPAFS

-58 LVAPPS
+58 LVTPPTDPIPYS
-64 EPLQYTDRS
+64 DRS
-73 LDPFRAK
+73 LDPFRSQ
-80 EKRKVAN
+80 EKRKIAE
-87 DDISEFEAII
+87 DDYKEFESVT
-97 IRNEDRQKIF
+97 IRNADRQKIF
-107 PGSRPITNLN
+107 PGSRPIGDAN
-117 KKDDFEEMNSPIQN
+117 KKDKFEEMDSPIKN
-131 ESRKSKLEKESKRL
+131 ESRSKR
-145 EPTKIEREEIKDSYA
+145 IESEYKRPIIEE
-160 FDNQPNLDIDSDLL
+160 
-174 DNKPAYIED
+174 KP
-183 LDKVEVAETKAP
+183 KVEEVYVKDEIDEELLYNDPVYVDVNKHP
-195 APANEDIDDFIA
+195 EEVIQPKEDIDDFISS
-207 NLEIEDEFKPA
+207 LEIIDEEDEFKPA
-218 DIEVEEFREAD
+218 SIEVEEFNEND
-229 FEEPKIIEEKVVEK
+229 YKEEIIEK
-243 PKSVEQP
+243 PAVKVEQP
-250 VKQEKPADKPK
+250 KPEVKKEVIDKPK
-261 PKKNDYSRYKLPP
+261 PKKNDYAKYKLPP
-274 LSIFKTVDTDDS
+274 LSIFKVIDNDDS
-286 VRYEW
+286 VRHEW
-291 IQEQLDIINRTLQ
+291 IQDQLDTINRTLQ

-326 ELAAGVGVKKIT
+326 ELAAGVSVKKIT
-338 AIEDNLKMNLAARSL
+338 GIEENLKMNLAAKSL

-374 ETVNFGNIC
+374 EMVNFGNIC

-395 FGLGVDLNGN
+395 FGVGIDLNGN
-405 TIVTAI
+405 TVVAPI

-446 LKLLLVDPKSVEYV
+446 LKLMLIDPKAVEFV
-460 FYEDLP
+460 FYEELP

-491 NRYKMFSQLR
+491 NRYKMFAQLR

-509 AKIEAEGYSEPKMPY
+509 YKIENEGYSEPKMPY
-524 ILILIDE
+524 MLILIDE

-603 AEQLLGRG
+603 AEQLLGKG

-624 QGAFIKDDEI
+624 QGAFIHDDEI
-634 NEVCEYIRKQ
+634 NAVCDFIRNQ

-654 KLSQSVE
+654 KLKQTADAQS
-661 EQYRKENTD
+661 RKENTD

-692 KRFNIGFNR
+692 KRFGIGFNR

-714 VSPATPG
+714 VSPQVPG
-721 KARRVL
+721 KARSVL
-727 VDQEQL
+727 VTAEEL
-733 EEILQ
+733 EEILK

>member
-1 MLFKK
+1 MIFKK
-6 KKKKIQEESTESII
+6 KQKKIEDTSTQSII
-20 PFVIPQIT
+20 PFVIPQIA
-28 KTPVHIKRKDRKF
+28 KSPVHIKRKDKKF
-41 TMTPAFS
+41 VMTPAFS

-58 LVAPPS
+58 LTTPPTD
-64 EPLQYTDRS
+64 PIPHTDRTY
-73 LDPFRAK
+73 DPFRSP
-80 EKRKVAN
+80 EKRILAN
-87 DDISEFEAII
+87 DDYKEFDSIT

-107 PGSRPITNLN
+107 PGSRPIGNEM
-117 KKDDFEEMNSPIQN
+117 KKDAYEEMDSPI
-131 ESRKSKLEKESKRL
+131 RKESDSKR
-145 EPTKIEREEIKDSYA
+145 IERETKRVEPIKPVEDTY
-160 FDNQPNLDIDSDLL
+160 FETQKDLDDDNDLL
-174 DNKPAYIED
+174 FNGPAVVSLEEDKEVKIEVSD
-183 LDKVEVAETKAP
+183 
-195 APANEDIDDFIA
+195 DIDDFIS
-207 NLEIEDEFKPA
+207 NLEIEDDNFKPE
-218 DIEVEEFREAD
+218 DIKVEEFKETD
-229 FEEPKIIEEKVVEK
+229 FAEPKEEIKEVKEVPVEK
-243 PKSVEQP
+243 PVIK
-250 VKQEKPADKPK
+250 EKPIDKPK

-274 LSIFKTVDTDDS
+274 LSIFKVVQNDDTV
-286 VRYEW
+286 RHEW
-291 IQEQLDIINRTLQ
+291 IQDQLDIINRTLQ
-304 EFNIDGNVVN
+304 EFGVDGSVVN

-326 ELAAGVGVKKIT
+326 ELKAGVSVKKIT
-338 AIEDNLKMNLAARSL
+338 AIEENLKMNLAAKSL
-353 HIEAPIPGKAYVG
+353 HIEAPIPGKSYVG

-374 ETVNFGNIC
+374 EMVNFGNIC

-395 FGLGVDLNGN
+395 FGVGVDLNGN
-405 TIVTAI
+405 TVVAPI

-446 LKLLLVDPKSVEYV
+446 LKLLLVDPKSVEFV

-466 HLVTPIISDPK
+466 HLVTPIISDSK

-491 NRYKMFSQLR
+491 NRYKLFAQLK
-501 VRNIEDFN
+501 VRNIEDYN
-509 AKIEAEGYSEPKMPY
+509 YKLENEGYSEPKMPY

-531 LADLMQTASADVEQS
+531 LADLMQTSSADVEQS

-624 QGAFIKDDEI
+624 QGAFIKDEEI
-634 NEVCEYIRKQ
+634 NAVCDFIRNQ

-654 KLSQSVE
+654 KLQ
-661 EQYRKENTD
+661 QNADAQTRKENTD
-670 ELFDD
+670 ELFPD
-675 VARYVVEMQ
+675 VARYVVQMK

-692 KRFNIGFNR
+692 KRFGIGFNR
-701 AQSLIDLLESAGV
+701 AQSLIDLLESAGI
-714 VSPATPG
+714 VSPQTPG
-721 KARRVL
+721 KARTVL
-727 VDQEQL
+727 ITEEEL

>member
-6 KKKKIQEESTESII
+6 KTKKIQEESTESII
-20 PFVIPQIT
+20 PFVIPQIS
-28 KTPVHIKRKDRKF
+28 KAPVHVKRKEQKF
-41 TMTPAFS
+41 QMTPAFS

-64 EPLQYTDRS
+64 DPLQYTDRS
-73 LDPFRAK
+73 LDPFR
-80 EKRKVAN
+80 EKDKRRLDK
-87 DDISEFEAII
+87 DDKSDFENII

-107 PGSRPITNLN
+107 PGSRSITNIN
-117 KKDDFEEMNSPIQN
+117 KKPEYEEMNSPIQN
-131 ESRKSKLEKESKRL
+131 ESRRSKLE
-145 EPTKIEREEIKDSYA
+145 RETRKVEEKKLT
-160 FDNQPNLDIDSDLL
+160 PKVEVTRDIDL
-174 DNKPAYIED
+174 DKDNDILYNKPAFCDFDEPK
-183 LDKVEVAETKAP
+183 KVTEVKP
-195 APANEDIDDFIA
+195 APQTDDIDDFIS
-207 NLEIEDEFKPA
+207 NLEIEDEVDEFKPA
-218 DIEVEEFREAD
+218 DISVPEFDEAEFVEEPVKETIIKP
-229 FEEPKIIEEKVVEK
+229 EPVVEAK
-243 PKSVEQP
+243 PI
-250 VKQEKPADKPK
+250 VKEKPVEKPK

-274 LSIFKTVDTDDS
+274 LSIFKTIETDDS

-291 IQEQLDIINRTLQ
+291 IQDQLDIINRTLA
-304 EFNIDGNVVN
+304 EFNIDGSVVN

-326 ELAAGVGVKKIT
+326 ELAPGVSVKKVTQIQ
-338 AIEDNLKMNLAARSL
+338 DNLKLALAAMSL

-374 ETVNFGNIC
+374 EMVNFGNIC

-395 FGLGVDLNGN
+395 FGLGVDLNGK
-405 TIVTAI
+405 TIVTPI

-460 FYEDLP
+460 FYQELP

-491 NRYKMFSQLR
+491 NRYKLFAQLK
-501 VRNIEDFN
+501 VRNIEDYN
-509 AKIEAEGYSEPKMPY
+509 QKLEVEGYSEPKMPY

-634 NEVCEYIRKQ
+634 EAVCDYIRNQ
-644 AGPDYIFNHD
+644 CGPDYIFNHD
-654 KLSQSVE
+654 SLSQSVE

-670 ELFDD
+670 ELFPD

-692 KRFNIGFNR
+692 KRFSIGFNR

-727 VDQEQL
+727 VDLDEL
-733 EEILQ
+733 EEILR

>member
-1 MLFKK
+1 MLFNK
-6 KKKKIQEESTESII
+6 KKKKIEDNSTQSII
-20 PFVIPQIT
+20 PFVIPQIA
-28 KTPVHIKRKDRKF
+28 KSPVHVKRKDKRF
-41 TMTPAFS
+41 VMTPAFS
-48 AIWGRANIDE
+48 AIWGRANINV
-58 LVAPPS
+58 LSAPPIES
-64 EPLQYTDRS
+64 IPTTDRTYDS
-73 LDPFRAK
+73 FRSPD
-80 EKRKVAN
+80 KRKLSEN
-87 DDISEFEAII
+87 DYKEFDQII
-97 IRNEDRQKIF
+97 ITNKDRTKFF
-107 PGSRPITNLN
+107 PDAKPITNLDN
-117 KKDDFEEMNSPIQN
+117 KDIYDDMDSPI
-131 ESRKSKLEKESKRL
+131 KKESATKKVEREYKKPSPIFDEKPKYE
-145 EPTKIEREEIKDSYA
+145 EPTPEI
-160 FDNQPNLDIDSDLL
+160 NIDDEDLL
-174 DNKPAYIED
+174 FATPAVVD
-183 LDKVEVAETKAP
+183 LDTKETPKP
-195 APANEDIDDFIA
+195 SDDIDDFIS
-207 NLEIEDEFKPA
+207 NLEIDDDFKPA
-218 DIEVEEFREAD
+218 DIEVEEFKESD
-229 FEEPKIIEEKVVEK
+229 YVEPVKPAYVEPKVVEK
-243 PKSVEQP
+243 PKAEI
-250 VKQEKPADKPK
+250 KEKPVEKPK

-274 LSIFKTVDTDDS
+274 LSIFKVVESDDTV
-286 VRYEW
+286 RHEW
-291 IQEQLDIINRTLQ
+291 IQDQLDIINRTLQ
-304 EFNIDGNVVN
+304 EFNVDGSVVN

-326 ELAAGVGVKKIT
+326 ELAAGVSVKKVT
-338 AIEDNLKMNLAARSL
+338 QIEENLKMNLAAKSL

-374 ETVNFGNIC
+374 DMVNFGNIC
-383 HSDEFKNSSKLS
+383 HSDEFKNASKLS
-395 FGLGVDLNGN
+395 FGLGIDLNGN
-405 TIVTAI
+405 TVVTPI

-446 LKLLLVDPKSVEYV
+446 LKLLLVDPKAVEFV

-466 HLVTPIISDPK
+466 HLVTPIISDSK

-491 NRYKMFSQLR
+491 NRYKMFAQLR
-501 VRNIEDFN
+501 VRNIEDYN
-509 AKIEAEGYSEPKMPY
+509 YKLENEGYSEPKMPY

-603 AEQLLGRG
+603 AEQLLGKG

-624 QGAFIKDDEI
+624 QGAFIKDEEI
-634 NEVCEYIRKQ
+634 NAVCDFIRNQ

-654 KLSQSVE
+654 KLQQNADAQS
-661 EQYRKENTD
+661 RKENTD
-670 ELFDD
+670 ELFDP

-692 KRFNIGFNR
+692 KRFGIGFNR

-714 VSPATPG
+714 VSPSIPG
-721 KARRVL
+721 KARSVL
-727 VDQEQL
+727 VTAEEL
-733 EEILQ
+733 EEILK

>member
-1 MLFKK
+1 MFKK
-6 KKKKIQEESTESII
+6 KKKKIEDISTESII
-20 PFVIPQIT
+20 PFVIPQIS
-28 KTPVHIKRKDRKF
+28 KSPVHIKRKDKKF
-41 TMTPAFS
+41 VMTPAFS

-58 LVAPPS
+58 LVTPPTDPIPYS
-64 EPLQYTDRS
+64 DRS
-73 LDPFRAK
+73 LDPFRSQ
-80 EKRKVAN
+80 EKRKIAE
-87 DDISEFEAII
+87 DDYKEFESVT
-97 IRNEDRQKIF
+97 IRNADRQKIF
-107 PGSRPITNLN
+107 PGSRPIGDAN
-117 KKDDFEEMNSPIQN
+117 KKDKFEEMDSPIKN
-131 ESRKSKLEKESKRL
+131 ESRSKR
-145 EPTKIEREEIKDSYA
+145 IESEYKRPIIEE
-160 FDNQPNLDIDSDLL
+160 
-174 DNKPAYIED
+174 KP
-183 LDKVEVAETKAP
+183 KVEEGYLKDEIDEELLYNDPVYVEVNKQP
-195 APANEDIDDFIA
+195 EEVIQPKEDIDDFISS
-207 NLEIEDEFKPA
+207 LEIIDEEDEFKPA
-218 DIEVEEFREAD
+218 SIEVEEFNEND
-229 FEEPKIIEEKVVEK
+229 YKEEIIEK
-243 PKSVEQP
+243 PAVKVEQP
-250 VKQEKPADKPK
+250 KPEVKKEVIDKPK
-261 PKKNDYSRYKLPP
+261 PKKNDYAKYKLPP
-274 LSIFKTVDTDDS
+274 LSIFKVIDNDDS
-286 VRYEW
+286 VRHEW
-291 IQEQLDIINRTLQ
+291 IQDQLDTINRTLQ

-326 ELAAGVGVKKIT
+326 ELAAGVSVKKIT
-338 AIEDNLKMNLAARSL
+338 GIEENLKMNLAAKSL

-374 ETVNFGNIC
+374 EMVNFGNIC

-395 FGLGVDLNGN
+395 FGVGIDLNGN
-405 TIVTAI
+405 TVVAPI

-446 LKLLLVDPKSVEYV
+446 LKLMLIDPKAVEFV
-460 FYEDLP
+460 FYEELP

-491 NRYKMFSQLR
+491 NRYKMFAQLR

-509 AKIEAEGYSEPKMPY
+509 YKIENEGYSEPKMPY
-524 ILILIDE
+524 MLILIDE

-603 AEQLLGRG
+603 AEQLLGKG

-624 QGAFIKDDEI
+624 QGAFIHDDEI
-634 NEVCEYIRKQ
+634 NAVCDFIRNQ

-654 KLSQSVE
+654 KLKQTADAQS
-661 EQYRKENTD
+661 RKENTD

-692 KRFNIGFNR
+692 KRFGIGFNR

-714 VSPATPG
+714 VSPQVPG
-721 KARRVL
+721 KARSVL
-727 VDQEQL
+727 VTAEEL
-733 EEILQ
+733 EEILK

>member
-1 MLFKK
+1 MFNK
-6 KKKKIQEESTESII
+6 KKKKIEDNSTASII
-20 PFVIPQIT
+20 PFVIPQIA
-28 KTPVHIKRKDRKF
+28 KSPVHIKRKDRKF
-41 TMTPAFS
+41 TMTPALS
-48 AIWGRANIDE
+48 AIWGKANINVLLD
-58 LVAPPS
+58 PPIES
-64 EPLQYTDRS
+64 VPHTDRTYDS
-73 LDPFRAK
+73 FRSP
-80 EKRKVAN
+80 EKRKLAG
-87 DDISEFEAII
+87 DDYNEFSSII
-97 IRNEDRQKIF
+97 IKNEDRTKFF
-107 PGSRPITNLN
+107 PDAKPITNLN
-117 KKDDFEEMNSPIQN
+117 DKDQYADMDSPI
-131 ESRKSKLEKESKRL
+131 RKESQTKRV
-145 EPTKIEREEIKDSYA
+145 ERDYKKPNPIMEEKPKYEEEV
-160 FDNQPNLDIDSDLL
+160 PNINIDDEDILFATPAVVDL
-174 DNKPAYIED
+174 NSNEVKP
-183 LDKVEVAETKAP
+183 KV
-195 APANEDIDDFIA
+195 NDDIDDFIS
-207 NLEIEDEFKPA
+207 NLEIDDDFKPA
-218 DIEVEEFREAD
+218 NIEVEEFKESD
-229 FEEPKIIEEKVVEK
+229 YTEPTKPVYEEPKVVEK
-243 PKSVEQP
+243 SKVEN
-250 VKQEKPADKPK
+250 KEKPVDKPK

-274 LSIFKTVDTDDS
+274 LSIFKVIENDDTV
-286 VRYEW
+286 RHEW
-291 IQEQLDIINRTLQ
+291 IQDQLDIINRTLQ
-304 EFNIDGNVVN
+304 EFNVDGSVVN

-326 ELAAGVGVKKIT
+326 ELAAGVSVKKVT
-338 AIEDNLKMNLAARSL
+338 TIEENLKMALAAKSL
-353 HIEAPIPGKAYVG
+353 HIEAPIPGKSYVG

-374 ETVNFGNIC
+374 DMVNFGNIC
-383 HSDEFKNSSKLS
+383 HSDEFKNASKLS
-395 FGLGVDLNGN
+395 FGLGIDLNGN
-405 TIVTAI
+405 TVVTPI

-446 LKLLLVDPKSVEYV
+446 LKLLLVDPKAVEFV

-466 HLVTPIISDPK
+466 HLVTPIISDSK
-477 LASQALKWACDEMD
+477 LASEALKWACMEMD
-491 NRYKMFSQLR
+491 NRYKMFAQLK
-501 VRNIEDFN
+501 VRNIEDYN
-509 AKIEAEGYSEPKMPY
+509 YKLENEGYSEPKMPY

-624 QGAFIKDDEI
+624 QGAFIKDEEI
-634 NEVCEYIRKQ
+634 NAVCDYIRNQ

-654 KLSQSVE
+654 KLQQTADAQS
-661 EQYRKENTD
+661 RKENTD

-714 VSPATPG
+714 VSPSIPG
-721 KARRVL
+721 KARSVL
-727 VDQEQL
+727 VTAEEL
-733 EEILQ
+733 EEILK

>member
-1 MLFKK
+1 MFFKK

-73 LDPFRAK
+73 LDPFRTK
-80 EKRKVAN
+80 EKRKIAN
-87 DDISEFEAII
+87 DDISEFESII

-131 ESRKSKLEKESKRL
+131 EARNKKLEKESKRL
-145 EPTKIEREEIKDSYA
+145 EENKKIESKEEIKDSYT
-160 FDNQPNLDIDSDLL
+160 FENQANLDIESELL

-183 LDKVEVAETKAP
+183 LEEKEVVQVKAQDSD
-195 APANEDIDDFIA
+195 DIDDFIA

-218 DIEVEEFREAD
+218 DIEVEEFNESD
-229 FEEPKIIEEKVVEK
+229 FEEPKIIEEKVIEQ
-243 PKSVEQP
+243 PKTVEQP
-250 VKQEKPADKPK
+250 VKQEKPVDKPK
-261 PKKNDYSRYKLPP
+261 PKKNDYSKYKLPP

-436 SLLLKNKPDE
+436 SLLLKNRPDE

-460 FYEDLP
+460 FYEELP

-501 VRNIEDFN
+501 VRNIEDYN
-509 AKIEAEGYSEPKMPY
+509 AKIDAEGYSEPKMPY

-624 QGAFIKDDEI
+624 QGAFIKDEEI
-634 NEVCEYIRKQ
+634 NAVCDFIRKQ

-733 EEILQ
+733 EEILK

>member
-20 PFVIPQIT
+20 PFVIPQIS

-73 LDPFRAK
+73 LDPFRSK
-80 EKRKVAN
+80 EKRKLAN
-87 DDISEFEAII
+87 DDISEFESII
-97 IRNEDRQKIF
+97 IHNEDRQKIF

-131 ESRKSKLEKESKRL
+131 EARKSKLEKESKRL
-145 EPTKIEREEIKDSYA
+145 EPTKKIEKKEEYT
-160 FDNQPNLDIDSDLL
+160 FDNQANLDIDSALL
-174 DNKPAYIED
+174 DNNPAYIEE
-183 LDKVEVAETKAP
+183 LDKEEEIIQTPVSD
-195 APANEDIDDFIA
+195 DIDDFIS

-218 DIEVEEFREAD
+218 DIEVEEFNEND
-229 FEEPKIIEEKVVEK
+229 FKEVKVIEEEVIEK
-243 PKSVEQP
+243 PKPVEP
-250 VKQEKPADKPK
+250 VRQEKPADKPK
-261 PKKNDYSRYKLPP
+261 PKKNDYSKYKLPP
-274 LSIFKTVDTDDS
+274 LSIFKTIDTDDS
-286 VRYEW
+286 VRCDW
-291 IQEQLDIINRTLQ
+291 IQDQLDIINRTLA
-304 EFNIDGNVVN
+304 EFNIDGSVVN
-314 YTKGPSVTRYEV
+314 YTKGPAVTRYEV
-326 ELAAGVGVKKIT
+326 ELAAGVSVKKIT
-338 AIEDNLKMNLAARSL
+338 QISDNLKLALAAKSL

-374 ETVNFGNIC
+374 EMVNFGNIC

-405 TIVTAI
+405 TIVTPI

-436 SLLLKNKPDE
+436 SLLLKNRPDE

-491 NRYKMFSQLR
+491 NRYKLFAQLR
-501 VRNIEDFN
+501 VRNIEDYN
-509 AKIEAEGYSEPKMPY
+509 TKLETEGYSEPKMPY

-624 QGAFIKDDEI
+624 QGAFIHDDEI
-634 NEVCEYIRKQ
+634 NAVCDFIRKQ

-670 ELFDD
+670 ELFPD

-733 EEILQ
+733 EEIIK

>member
-1 MLFKK
+1 MFGNKK
-6 KKKKIQEESTESII
+6 KKRIVEESNESII
-20 PFVIPQIT
+20 PFTIPQIS
-28 KTPVHIKRKDRKF
+28 KPHVNIKRKDRKF
-41 TMTPAFS
+41 EMTPAFS

-58 LVAPPS
+58 LVAPPT
-64 EPLQYTDRS
+64 EPLQYSDRS
-73 LDPFRAK
+73 LDPFRSQ
-80 EKRKVAN
+80 EKRKLAS
-87 DDISEFEAII
+87 DDHQEFESII
-97 IRNEDRQKIF
+97 IRNEDRQKFF
-107 PGSRPITNLN
+107 PGSRPIGDNL
-117 KKDDFEEMNSPIQN
+117 KKDKYEDMDSPIKN
-131 ESRKSKLEKESKRL
+131 EAKRSR
-145 EPTKIEREEIKDSYA
+145 IEREIKVEEPKVVKPVESFKQVD
-160 FDNQPNLDIDSDLL
+160 LDEEDDLL
-174 DNKPAYIED
+174 Y
-183 LDKVEVAETKAP
+183 KAP
-195 APANEDIDDFIA
+195 VSVNFDEPKEEVIQPVQNDDIDDFIA
-207 NLEIEDEFKPA
+207 NLEVEDDEFKPA
-218 DIEVEEFREAD
+218 EVEVEEFKETD
-229 FEEPKIIEEKVVEK
+229 FEEPKAEEPKVVKPEVKETKPEK
-243 PKSVEQP
+243 IKV
-250 VKQEKPADKPK
+250 
-261 PKKNDYSRYKLPP
+261 KKNDYTKYKLPP
-274 LSIFKTVDTDDS
+274 LSIFKTVDTDNN
-286 VRYEW
+286 VRHEW
-291 IQEQLDIINRTLQ
+291 IQDQMDIINRTLA
-304 EFNIDGNVVN
+304 EFNIDGSVVN

-326 ELAAGVGVKKIT
+326 ELAAGVSVKKIT
-338 AIEDNLKMNLAARSL
+338 GIEENLKMNLAAKSL

-374 ETVNFGNIC
+374 DTVNFGNIC

-395 FGLGVDLNGN
+395 FGLGIDLNGN
-405 TIVTAI
+405 IVVTPI

-446 LKLLLVDPKSVEYV
+446 LKLMLVDPKSVEFV

-466 HLVTPIISDPK
+466 HLITPIISDPK

-491 NRYKMFSQLR
+491 NRYKMFASLR
-501 VRNIEDFN
+501 VRNIEDYN
-509 AKIEAEGYSEPKMPY
+509 AKLEAEGYSEPKMPY
-524 ILILIDE
+524 MLILIDE

-624 QGAFIKDDEI
+624 QGAFIKDEEI
-634 NEVCEYIRKQ
+634 NAVCDFIRNQ

-654 KLSQSVE
+654 KLSQSAD

-727 VDQEQL
+727 VDEEQL
-733 EEILQ
+733 EEILHK

>member
-1 MLFKK
+1 MFKK
-6 KKKKIQEESTESII
+6 KKKKIEDISTESII
-20 PFVIPQIT
+20 PFVIPQIS
-28 KTPVHIKRKDRKF
+28 KSPVHIKRKDKKF
-41 TMTPAFS
+41 VMTPAFS

-58 LVAPPS
+58 LVTPPTDPIPYS
-64 EPLQYTDRS
+64 DRS
-73 LDPFRAK
+73 LDPFRSQ
-80 EKRKVAN
+80 EKRKIAE
-87 DDISEFEAII
+87 DDYKEFESVT
-97 IRNEDRQKIF
+97 IRNADRQKIF
-107 PGSRPITNLN
+107 PGSRPIGDAN
-117 KKDDFEEMNSPIQN
+117 KKDKFEEMDSPIKN
-131 ESRKSKLEKESKRL
+131 ESRSKR
-145 EPTKIEREEIKDSYA
+145 IENEYKRPIIEE
-160 FDNQPNLDIDSDLL
+160 
-174 DNKPAYIED
+174 KP
-183 LDKVEVAETKAP
+183 KVEEVYVKDEIDEELLYNDPVYVDVNKQP
-195 APANEDIDDFIA
+195 EEVIQPKEDIDDFISS
-207 NLEIEDEFKPA
+207 LEIIDEEDEFKPA
-218 DIEVEEFREAD
+218 SIEVEEFNEND
-229 FEEPKIIEEKVVEK
+229 YKEEIIEK
-243 PKSVEQP
+243 PAVKVEQP
-250 VKQEKPADKPK
+250 KVEVKKEVVEKPK
-261 PKKNDYSRYKLPP
+261 PKKNDYAKYKLPP
-274 LSIFKTVDTDDS
+274 LSIFKVIDNDDS
-286 VRYEW
+286 VRHEW
-291 IQEQLDIINRTLQ
+291 IQDQLDTINRTLQ

-326 ELAAGVGVKKIT
+326 ELAAGVSVKKIT
-338 AIEDNLKMNLAARSL
+338 GIEENLKMNLAAKSL

-374 ETVNFGNIC
+374 EMVNFGNIC

-395 FGLGVDLNGN
+395 FGVGIDLNGN
-405 TIVTAI
+405 TVVAPI

-446 LKLLLVDPKSVEYV
+446 LKLMLIDPKAVEFV
-460 FYEDLP
+460 FYEELP

-491 NRYKMFSQLR
+491 NRYKMFAQLR

-509 AKIEAEGYSEPKMPY
+509 YKIENEGYSEPKMPY
-524 ILILIDE
+524 MLILIDE

-603 AEQLLGRG
+603 AEQLLGKG

-624 QGAFIKDDEI
+624 QGAFIHDDEI
-634 NEVCEYIRKQ
+634 NAVCDFIRKQ

-654 KLSQSVE
+654 KLKQTADAQS
-661 EQYRKENTD
+661 RKENTD

-692 KRFNIGFNR
+692 KRFGIGFNR

-714 VSPATPG
+714 VSPQVPG
-721 KARRVL
+721 KARSVL
-727 VDQEQL
+727 VTAEEL
-733 EEILQ
+733 EEILK